1 MNDDF
6 TSHRTGKEHDVEYT
20 GIKDDFDTA
29 KMLTGN
35 PLAEHSLQEYMV
47 DKLVNENK
55 YIERVA
61 KWEYDPIRAMDVEL
75 LFDFLERTQADTMEK
90 LHAMYNGGSHQTILA
105 KIADAI
111 ARNGL
116 LRCLWEGVAFDSGL
130 ELSLIYPKPA
140 AAFDARATALYG
152 ENTLSVMKEVYH
164 KDGERID
171 LVLFINGLAIFTI
184 ELKCESSATGWNY
197 RDAIKQY
204 KEERDCTTRLLMPKV
219 GALAHFAMDLNEV
232 WMCAA
237 LKGPDSKFLP
247 FNQGVRRE
255 GSQHETEAGNPQR
268 EDAPATAYMW
278 EDILTLDSVLGL
290 IYDFA
295 YIAPNRKTNKSQDAT
310 PIFPRYQ
317 QLRAVRRVAGDMAR
331 NGTLRDYLIEHSA
344 GSGKTNTIGWL
355 AHKLATLYGEGEDD
369 LMFSKVLIVTDRIV
383 VDRQLQAVVQDMN
396 KSGDIVRVI
405 DSDGRADES
414 GESSKSGK
422 LRKALKGGYRII
434 VCTMG
439 SFLNLGA
446 GAFDGTGERFAV
458 LIDEAHGS
466 TSGDT
471 MKAVNAALSDIGG
484 EPSALE
490 TISDV
495 IAEDIARSGRQKNV
509 SIVGFTA
516 TPTGR
521 TLDMFGTINRDGKK
535 EAFDLYSMRQ
545 AIEEGFILDVTS
557 NYITYNSYCKVVK
570 SVEDD
575 PELETNAA
583 KRQLAH
589 LIACAD
595 GTIESNLEIMLD
607 HFATHVA
614 GALGKKAKAMIVTSS
629 REAAVRY
636 RLAFDRI
643 RQKNM
648 GKLGNTQA
656 LVAFSD
662 KIVVDG
668 EEYTERGMNGGLAEE
683 KLPEVFDTDAYR
695 ILIVADKYQTGFDQ
709 PKLAA
714 MYVDKKLHGLSAV
727 QTLSRL
733 NRICPPY
740 EKRTFVLDFKNSY
753 EDIADAFAPYYE
765 NTVLENP
772 LTLSDLRETERHL
785 RELHVLDADDVRE
798 FYRLLAKK
806 RKTVDDKGRM
816 WALLGAAASEVSD
829 MDEDEADRA
838 RRIIRHF
845 VKQYAFLSMSAPFT
859 DEHMHMEYRFCQ
871 YLIRELTAGG
881 GHGGGIDITDKVTL
895 EDFGVEKTSEHKGE
909 KLSANPDVTVARGI
923 GTALSEDQME
933 TLSKIVAEWN
943 AKYGRSFDPMIAAGS
958 LVALKETL
966 GRDEKLQRSAKVNAK
981 RDFVNTLDDR
991 TESALVENYDK
1002 NTDWYSFLLD
1012 QKEIRKDL
1020 IHILVDDLFDS
1031 LSRE

>member
-1 MNDDF
+1 MEYFDKDEGILYYDD
-6 TSHRTGKEHDVEYT
+6 EYEVVS
-20 GIKDDFDTA
+20 GEFDTT
-29 KMLTGN
+29 KMNKGN
-35 PLAEHSLQEYMV
+35 PLAEGSLQRYMV
-47 DKLVNENK
+47 EKLVKNDG
-55 YIERVA
+55 YVERIA
-61 KWEYDPIRAMDVEL
+61 SKDYDPVRAMDVDL
-75 LFDFLERTQADTMEK
+75 LFDFLDRTQAVTMKK
-90 LHAMYNGGSHQTILA
+90 LYAMYNGGSHQTILA
-105 KIADAI
+105 KITDAI
-111 ARNGL
+111 AKDGL
-116 LRCLWEGVAFDSGL
+116 LKCLWHGVPFDSGL
-130 ELSLIYPKPA
+130 ELNLIYPKPA
-140 AAFDARATALYG
+140 ASFDAKAMKLYE
-152 ENTLSVMKEVYH
+152 ENTLSVMQEVYH

-171 LVLFINGLAIFTI
+171 LVLFINGLALFTI
-184 ELKCESSATGWNY
+184 ELKCESSASGWNY
-197 RDAIKQY
+197 QNAIDQY
-204 KEERDCTTRLLMPKV
+204 RFERDSTTRLLMPKV

-237 LKGPDSKFLP
+237 LKGEDSKFLP
-247 FNQGVRRE
+247 FNQGVKRE
-255 GSQHETEAGNPQR
+255 GKQHETEAGNPQR
-268 EDAPATAYMW
+268 ADAPATAYMW
-278 EDILTLDSVLGL
+278 EDILTLDSVLDL

-295 YIAPNRKTNKSQDAT
+295 YIAPDHKTNKAKDAR

-317 QLRAVRRVAGDMAR
+317 QLRAVRRVADDMAK

-355 AHKLATLYGEGEDD
+355 AHKLASLYGEGEDEPM
-369 LMFSKVLIVTDRIV
+369 LSKVLIVTDRIV
-383 VDRQLQAVVQDMN
+383 VDRQLQTAVQDMN

-405 DSDGRADES
+405 ASDGRADES

-471 MKAVNAALSDIGG
+471 MKAVNAALSDIG
-484 EPSALE
+484 EKESALE
-490 TISDV
+490 TISEA
-495 IAEDIARSGRQKNV
+495 IAEDIARSGCQKNV
-509 SIVGFTA
+509 SIIGFTA

-521 TLDMFGTINRDGKK
+521 TLDMFGTINQDGKK

-545 AIEEGFILDVTS
+545 AIEEKFILDVTS
-557 NYITYNSYCKVVK
+557 NYTTYDTYCKVVK

-595 GTIESNLEIMLD
+595 GTIRSNLEIMLD
-607 HFATHVA
+607 HYITHVTST
-614 GALGKKAKAMIVTSS
+614 LGGRAKAMIVTSS

-636 RLAFDRI
+636 KLAFEQMR
-643 RQKNM
+643 RENM
-648 GKLGNTQA
+648 GKLGHIQA

-662 KIVVDG
+662 KIVVDS
-668 EEYTERGMNGGLAEE
+668 EEYTERGMNGGLVED
-683 KLPEVFDTDAYR
+683 KLPEVFDTDAYQ

-733 NRICPPY
+733 NRIYPPY

-753 EDIADAFAPYYE
+753 EDIAEAFAPYYE

-785 RELHVLDADDVRE
+785 RELQVLDADDVRE
-798 FYRLLAKK
+798 FYGLLAKK
-806 RKTVDDKGRM
+806 KRTADDKGRM
-816 WALLGAAASEVSD
+816 WALLGEAAAIVAD

-845 VKQYAFLSMSAPFT
+845 VKQYAFLSMSAPFN

-871 YLIRELTAGG
+871 YLIREISTGG
-881 GHGGGIDITDKVTL
+881 GPGGGIDITDKVTL

-909 KLSANPDVTVARGI
+909 KLVADPEVTVARGI
-923 GTALSEDQME
+923 GTALTEDQME

-943 AKYGRSFDPMIAAGS
+943 AKYGRNFDPMIAAGS

-966 GRDEKLQRSAKVNAK
+966 SHDEKLKRSAKVNTK
-981 RDFVNTLDDR
+981 RDFVNTLDDQ

-1020 IHILVDDLFDS
+1020 IHILVNDLFS
-1031 LSRE
+1031 ILSRG